1 MVAGQKLKISWSIAK
16 MFTGHNSKFWD
27 DRYGESGY
35 AYGTTPNQF
44 LTEQQHRLTP
54 GMKTL
59 VVGDGE
65 GRNGVWLATQG
76 LDVLSI
82 DLSPV
87 GLEKAQSLANQHQVQ
102 IQTQCADLTTWDWVV
117 AEYDLVISIYLHF
130 SPEVRQRMHRSILK
144 ALKPGGLI
152 ILEAFN
158 LGQLQ
163 YQREYDSGGPPI
175 QAMLYEPEML
185 RQDFAGGEIVELTE
199 TVTEL
204 HEGQYHD
211 GKASVVR
218 LVLQSNL

>member
-1 MVAGQKLKISWSIAK
+1 

-27 DRYGESGY
+27 DRYDESGY

-44 LTEQQHRLTP
+44 LTEQQHRLKP

-87 GLEKAQSLANQHQVQ
+87 GLEKAQALANHHQVQ

-117 AEYDLVISIYLHF
+117 AEYDLVVSIYVHF
-130 SPEVRQRMHRSILK
+130 APEVRQQMHRSMLQ

-158 LGQLQ
+158 LKQLQ
-163 YQREYDSGGPPI
+163 YQQEYTSGGPSIP
-175 QAMLYEPEML
+175 AMLYEPEML

-199 TVTEL
+199 TITEL
-204 HEGQYHD
+204 HEGQYHE

-218 LVLQSNL
+218 LVLQRNL